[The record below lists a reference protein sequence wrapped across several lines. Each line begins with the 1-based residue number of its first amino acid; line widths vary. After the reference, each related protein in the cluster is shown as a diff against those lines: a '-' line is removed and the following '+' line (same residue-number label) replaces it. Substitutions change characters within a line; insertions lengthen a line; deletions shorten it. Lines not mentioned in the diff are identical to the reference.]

1 MLTTT
6 RTLIACAAATSALG
20 LAASMAAPA
29 LASSATPRSPG
40 TTSRARVYTQSAAGP
55 TRVIRNAA
63 GPQVK
68 GPIGWI
74 ASITVSCHA
83 GEVAVGGGGTP
94 SDGNWATLLS
104 RPQNSTGG
112 TTGTPT
118 QWRVDFG
125 NYNDIGNAG
134 AVPVA
139 YAVCQKG

>member
-1 MLTTT
+1 MLTRT
-6 RTLIACAAATSALG
+6 RTLITCTATASALG
-20 LAASMAAPA
+20 LAASIAAPA
-29 LASSATPRSPG
+29 LASSATPGSQG
-40 TTSRARVYTQSAAGP
+40 ATSL
-55 TRVIRNAA
+55 TRVIRTAVGA
-63 GPQVK
+63 QVK
-68 GPIGWI
+68 GPIGTI

-104 RPQNSTGG
+104 RPQNSTAG

-125 NYNDIGNAG
+125 NYNDTNNAG
-134 AVPVA
+134 AIPVA